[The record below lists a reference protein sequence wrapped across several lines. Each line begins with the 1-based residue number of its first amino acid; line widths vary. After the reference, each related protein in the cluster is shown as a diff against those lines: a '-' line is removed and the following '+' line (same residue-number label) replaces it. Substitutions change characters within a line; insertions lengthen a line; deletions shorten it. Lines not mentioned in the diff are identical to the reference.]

1 MTSVRDSETL
11 TRVGPGTPMGEMM
24 RQYWIPAAAS
34 NELVADGAPMRLMLL
49 GEKLIAFRDTQG
61 RVGIL
66 DHRCPHR
73 TASLF
78 FGRNEHGGLRCVYH
92 GWKYDTDGACLEM
105 PNLPAHQEFCDK
117 VRAKAYPVAER
128 NGLIWTYMGPRAEPP
143 PLPMMEA
150 ALLPE
155 DQHRLYFVQRECNW
169 LQALEG
175 EVDTSHFSFLHYGAV
190 DPATI
195 DQDSHSLYN
204 ALDRAPGYEVADM
217 PWGTMY
223 GAWRPTG
230 NSGKSWRIAQFLFPF
245 WTMPPDGNFDGHVWE
260 RSWVPMDD
268 THTMFL
274 QLAWNHSTRGVRET
288 IKGEPI
294 PGLGYDYEYL
304 PNTTDWH
311 GRWRLALNRSNDY
324 GIDRGIQANGS
335 FSGIDGL
342 LLQDQAITESMG
354 PIADHTWETLA
365 PSDRMIVR
373 TRDRLRDAALAL
385 AEDGT
390 VPPGVDDPDCYLRAR
405 SGDFA
410 ADAET
415 DWQDAYAE
423 HLRGAE
429 NPTGRL
435 RLEAR

>member
-1 MTSVRDSETL
+1 MTSAQDSESL

-34 NELVADGAPMRLMLL
+34 NELESDGAPMRLMLL
-49 GEKLIAFRDTQG
+49 GEKLIAFRDTNG
-61 RVGIL
+61 RVGIF

-73 TASLF
+73 AASLF

-105 PNLPAHQEFCDK
+105 PNLPAHQEFCNK
-117 VRAKAYPVAER
+117 VRAKAYPVTER
-128 NGLIWTYMGPRAEPP
+128 NGLIWTYMGSRAEPP

-150 ALLPE
+150 TLLAE
-155 DQHRLYFVQRECNW
+155 DQRRLYFVQRECNW

-190 DPATI
+190 DPESI
-195 DQDSHSLYN
+195 DQESHSLYN

-245 WTMPPDGNFDGHVWE
+245 WTMPPDGDFEGHVWA
-260 RSWVPMDD
+260 RAWVPMDD

-274 QLAWNHSTRGVRET
+274 QLRWNHSTRGVRET
-288 IKGEPI
+288 TDGAPI
-294 PGLGYDYEYL
+294 TGLGYALDYL
-304 PNTTDWH
+304 PNTTDWL
-311 GRWRLALNRSNDY
+311 GRWRLAKNASNDY
-324 GIDRGIQANGS
+324 GIDRAVQATAS
-335 FSGIDGL
+335 FTGIDGL
-342 LLQDQAITESMG
+342 SLQDQAITESMG
-354 PIADHTWETLA
+354 PIIDHSWETLA

-373 TRDRLRDAALAL
+373 TRNRLRDAALAL

-390 VPPGVDDPDCYLRAR
+390 IPPGVDEPESYLRAH
-405 SGDFA
+405 G
-410 ADAET
+410 
-415 DWQDAYAE
+415 
-423 HLRGAE
+423 G
-429 NPTGRL
+429 
-435 RLEAR
+435 

>member
-1 MTSVRDSETL
+1 MTSAPDSETL

-34 NELVADGAPMRLMLL
+34 NELEADGAPMRLMLL
-49 GEKLIAFRDTQG
+49 GEKLIAFRDSRG

-73 TASLF
+73 SASLF
-78 FGRNEHGGLRCVYH
+78 YGRNEDAGLRCVYH
-92 GWKYDTDGACLEM
+92 GWKFNTDGDCLEM
-105 PNLPAHQEFCDK
+105 PNLPAHQEFCSK

-128 NGLIWTYMGPRAEPP
+128 NGLIWTYMGSRAEPP

-155 DQHRLYFVQRECNW
+155 DQRRMYFVQRECNW

-190 DPATI
+190 DPETVDPA
-195 DQDSHSLYN
+195 SHSRYN
-204 ALDRAPGYEVADM
+204 ALDRAPSYDVADT

-223 GAWRPTG
+223 GAWRPAE
-230 NSGKSWRIAQFLFPF
+230 NSRKSWRIAQFLFPF
-245 WTMPPDGNFDGHVWE
+245 WTMPPDGDFGGHVWA

-268 THTMFL
+268 THTMFM
-274 QLAWNHSTRGVRET
+274 QLSWNNSTRGVRET
-288 IKGEPI
+288 VDGTPL

-311 GRWRLALNRSNDY
+311 GRWRLALNGSNDY
-324 GIDRGIQANGS
+324 GINREIQANGS

-342 LLQDQAITESMG
+342 LLQDQAVTESMG
-354 PIADHTWETLA
+354 PIVDHSWETLA

-373 TRDRLRDAALAL
+373 TRNRVRDAALAL
-385 AEDGT
+385 AENGT
-390 VPPGVDDPDCYLRAR
+390 VPPGVDDPECYLRAR

-423 HLRGAE
+423 RIRGAE

-435 RLEAR
+435 QLEAR